1 MPVTPTTGQ
10 QTSPGGRLNQGGADQ
25 TPSETITI
33 STYQSTENQRQSAG
47 QVLKYPKKVNDV
59 DSDYVMFNFYN
70 YVAPYSAENNNAT
83 GNSFLDNYTS
93 SGTAVSKNLAEGYK
107 TIILYMPQDISTS
120 FGGGWNGF
128 GVGAGT
134 VGALN
139 ITNLSGSDI
148 TNGIKNLPGMA
159 QTALQRTITGLVNNF
174 TGSDITVNQALS
186 ATSGRIVNP
195 NVELL
200 YEAPKLR
207 NFGLKFKL
215 VSNSK
220 EESDE
225 IRKIYNTFKKATLP
239 TLGGNAFGFEVG
251 NLLTLPK
258 LCQVDF
264 MKGSKRNQYL
274 PYYKLC
280 GITAL
285 DINFTADG
293 TWAAFANGDPVSV
306 EISLGFLETKIAFA
320 QEVKEEGGGI

>member
-1 MPVTPTTGQ
+1 MAGTPGAGQIRSGRTETT
-10 QTSPGGRLNQGGADQ
+10 DQ
-25 TPSETITI
+25 ETTRVNI
-33 STYQSTENQRQSAG
+33 STKQSDPGKVTASTLR
-47 QVLKYPKKVNDV
+47 YPKDIK
-59 DSDYVMFNFYN
+59 DSEADYVMFNFYDYKPPYNSTAGDTSNNTFYNN
-70 YVAPYSAENNNAT
+70 YS
-83 GNSFLDNYTS
+83 S
-93 SGTAVSKNLAEGYK
+93 SGTASGDTAKGYDP
-107 TIILYMPQDISTS
+107 IILYMPQDISTS

-128 GVGAGT
+128 GVGAASI
-134 VGALN
+134 GALN
-139 ITNLSGSDI
+139 VTNPSGLDVL
-148 TNGIKNLPGMA
+148 NGVKNIPGVAETGLFNVIKNL
-159 QTALQRTITGLVNNF
+159 TNNF
-174 TGSDITVNQALS
+174 TGSELTVNQALS
-186 ATSGRIVNP
+186 STSGRIINP

-215 VSNSK
+215 VSKSK
-220 EESDE
+220 AESDE

-239 TLGGNAFGFEVG
+239 GFGAEAFGGFEVG

-264 MKGSKRNQYL
+264 MKGNARNTYL

-306 EISLGFLETKIAFA
+306 EISLGFLETKIAFS
-320 QEVKEEGGGI
+320 QEVDENGGGI

>member
-1 MPVTPTTGQ
+1 MSSIDQIDASYELKQ
-10 QTSPGGRLNQGGADQ
+10 QAQVQASSQ
-25 TPSETITI
+25 TPSEKIVITSKQSPVKQATP
-33 STYQSTENQRQSAG
+33 STLR
-47 QVLKYPKKVNDV
+47 YPKDIKDREA
-59 DSDYVMFNFYN
+59 DYVMFNFYDYKPPYNSTAGDTSNSTFYNN
-70 YVAPYSAENNNAT
+70 YS
-83 GNSFLDNYTS
+83 G
-93 SGTAVSKNLAEGYK
+93 SGTASGDTAKGYDP
-107 TIILYMPQDISTS
+107 IILYMPQDISTS

-128 GVGAGT
+128 GVGAASI
-134 VGALN
+134 GALN
-139 ITNLSGSDI
+139 VTNPSGLDVL
-148 TNGIKNLPGMA
+148 NGIKNIPGMGVSTFA
-159 QTALQRTITGLVNNF
+159 NLIKSLTNNF
-174 TGSDITVNQALS
+174 TGSELTVNQALS
-186 ATSGRIVNP
+186 STSGRIINP

-215 VSNSK
+215 VSTRK

-239 TLGGNAFGFEVG
+239 GFGAEAFSKFEAG

-264 MKGSKRNQYL
+264 MKGNARNTYL

-306 EISLGFLETKIAFA
+306 EITLGFLETKIAFS
-320 QEVKEEGGGI
+320 QEVDENGGGI